1 MSELTINRCKICS
14 LLALHFNKLDLC
26 NFCRSILI
34 FHNIYQLNNQNP
46 KLKILQSTAPFNST
60 APFDNRIMASTHLLP
75 KQGYA
80 IIFYYPNPISTCN
93 PFKNPYLRAIHSK
106 NPLLTS
112 SPRWSFPGPPVT
124 QHCPTSHTLMWQPHI
139 SWVIV
144 PWASSD
150 NHCPISPTL

>member
-1 MSELTINRCKICS
+1 M
-14 LLALHFNKLDLC
+14 ALHFNKLDLC

-46 KLKILQSTAPFNST
+46 KLEILLSSAPYNST

-80 IIFYYPNPISTCN
+80 IIFYYPNQPCPHPHYAHIYLQSIQKSISPCN
-93 PFKNPYLRAIHSK
+93 PFKK
-106 NPLLTS
+106 
-112 SPRWSFPGPPVT
+112 SPSNIIT
-124 QHCPTSHTLMWQPHI
+124 T
-139 SWVIV
+139 VIV

-150 NHCPISPTL
+150 TVLSHITYAYVAASYLMSDRTLGLQ

>member
-80 IIFYYPNPISTCN
+80 IIFYYPNPVSTCT
-93 PFKNPYLRAIHSK
+93 PFKNPNLQSTFTHLFKVWSCKSFILDIIK
-106 NPLLTS
+106 NSLALPQRVQICKNL
-112 SPRWSFPGPPVT
+112 PPVG
-124 QHCPTSHTLMWQPHI
+124 
-139 SWVIV
+139 VRKREYY
-144 PWASSD
+144 
-150 NHCPISPTL
+150 